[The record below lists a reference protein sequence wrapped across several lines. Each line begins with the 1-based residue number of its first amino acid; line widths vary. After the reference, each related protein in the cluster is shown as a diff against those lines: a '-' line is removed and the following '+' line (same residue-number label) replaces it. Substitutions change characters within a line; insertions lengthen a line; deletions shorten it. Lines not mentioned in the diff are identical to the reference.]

1 MAFQRPALTD
11 IIQRV
16 LADMSRFVGVAGA
29 VLRRSV
35 VGILGR
41 ALAGASH
48 ELHGRLDYIAS
59 QVIPDT
65 AEEDQLQRWANIWGV
80 QRKPAEYAGGS
91 VTFTG
96 VAGSTVPQGTIL
108 QRQDG
113 VLFATSADLYL
124 ALGTG
129 TVAVLAMEAGA
140 AGNTDAGVTLSLQ
153 QPVSGV
159 QSAATV
165 AVGGIDSGSDAES
178 DDELRARLLDR
189 IRQPPHGGAAFDYVK
204 WAREVAGVT
213 RAWVYPMEMGA
224 GTVTVRFVR
233 DNDDDLIPGTSEVD
247 EVYAYIEQRRP
258 VTAEL
263 FVVAPIAVDL
273 DLTIQVN
280 PDTPAVRAAITAE
293 LADMIRRE
301 AVPGGTILISHI
313 REAVSIAAGEFD
325 HVVTSPTANVTHTTG
340 EMAVLGTITFGTIP

>member
-1 MAFQRPALTD
+1 MAFQRPALTE

-16 LADMSRFVGVAGA
+16 QADMSRFVGVAGA

-35 VGILGR
+35 VGVIGR
-41 ALAGASH
+41 AIAGASH
-48 ELHGRLDYIAS
+48 ELHGRLDYIAR

-65 AEEDQLQRWANIWGV
+65 AEDDQLQRWANVWGV
-80 QRKPAEYAGGS
+80 QRKSAEYAGGQ

-96 VAGSTVPQGTIL
+96 VAGSTVPQGAIL

-113 VLFATSADLYL
+113 ALFATSADCHL
-124 ALGTG
+124 ALGSG

-140 AGNTDAGVTLSLQ
+140 AGNTDSAVTLTLQ

-159 QSAATV
+159 QPSATV
-165 AVGGIDSGSDAES
+165 TAGGIDGGSDTES

-189 IRQPPHGGAAFDYVK
+189 IRQPPHGGAAFDYVR
-204 WAREVAGVT
+204 WAREVPGVT

-233 DNDDDLIPGTSEVD
+233 DNDDDMIPDTSEVT
-247 EVYAYIEQRRP
+247 EVYSYIEARRP

-263 FVVAPIAVDL
+263 FVVAPVAVEL

-280 PDTPAVRAAITAE
+280 PNTSAVRDAITAE

-325 HVVTSPTANVTHTTG
+325 HVVVSPAANVTHTTG
-340 EMAVLGTITFGTIP
+340 QIAVIGDITFGTIS